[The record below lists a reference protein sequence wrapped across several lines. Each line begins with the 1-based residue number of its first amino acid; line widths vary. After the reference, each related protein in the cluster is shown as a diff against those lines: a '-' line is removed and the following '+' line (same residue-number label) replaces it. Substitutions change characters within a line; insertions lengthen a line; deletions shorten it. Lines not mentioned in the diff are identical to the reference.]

1 MSSPGRSGPFTIR
14 PYRPGDEQVLV
25 ELWEEVFGRPMTEEH
40 WRWKLKH
47 LPSPVENVG
56 LAVTEDDRPVFQ
68 IGGIPCRFSLP
79 GREATVMVA
88 VDAMTAPPYRRRG
101 LLARVGQHTWE
112 QWRSAGIP
120 LVLGLPNE
128 QYNRAVLQWQPL
140 FPLAWMIRPLRPE
153 RLLARRL
160 KLSALSGAGILG
172 TLWNGVWDGWN
183 RGSARVAVRE
193 LEQAG
198 PEIDRL
204 WRNVCGAF
212 DFSMIRDR
220 AWLNWRYFAA
230 PHYQYRVVLAEREEQ
245 PVGYAV
251 YRLEQG
257 TGRRFA
263 FIPEVF
269 HDPGDGEG
277 LLALISEVLR
287 RVRAEGAEAAVTL
300 AVPNTVL
307 HRAFRRAGFLFSW
320 GSFSVECALFD
331 HSLTMGL
338 LRRPEAWHIT
348 GGDFDVV

>member
-1 MSSPGRSGPFTIR
+1 MSSAGYSGSFTIR
-14 PYRPGDEQVLV
+14 PYRPGDERVLV
-25 ELWEEVFGRPMTEEH
+25 ELWEEVFGRPMTEDH

-68 IGGIPCRFSLP
+68 IGGIPCRFLLL

-101 LLARVGQHTWE
+101 LLARVGRHTWD
-112 QWRSAGIP
+112 QWQSAGIP

-140 FPLAWMIRPLRPE
+140 FRLAWMIRPLRPE

-160 KLSALSGAGILG
+160 KLPALSRVRIFGS
-172 TLWNGVWDGWN
+172 LWNSLWDGWS
-183 RGSARVAVRE
+183 RGSAQVRVRE

-198 PEIDRL
+198 AEVDLL
-204 WRNVCGAF
+204 WRNCYGAF
-212 DFSMIRDR
+212 DFSIVRDS

-230 PHYQYRVVLAEREEQ
+230 PHHRYRVVLAEREEQ
-245 PVGYAV
+245 PVGYVV
-251 YRLEQG
+251 YRVEQG
-257 TGRRFA
+257 TGRRFG
-263 FIPEVF
+263 FIPEIF
-269 HDPGDGEG
+269 HDPEDGEG
-277 LLALISEVLR
+277 LRVLITEVLR
-287 RVRAEGAEAAVTL
+287 RLRAEGAEAVATL

-307 HRAFRRAGFLFSW
+307 YRTFRRAGFLFSW

-331 HSLTMGL
+331 QRLTMAL
-338 LRRPEAWHIT
+338 LRRPEAWHVA